1 MDRNPVYPPVLLS
14 DLRFQISLLR
24 LMYPK
29 TGSHPE
35 VSIHMAELERLQDP
49 RHNLPAVKI
58 AS

>member
-1 MDRNPVYPPVLLS
+1 MDRNPVYAPLS
-14 DLRFQISLLR
+14 LIDLRFQISLLR

-35 VSIHMAELERLQDP
+35 TSIHMAELERLQEP
-49 RHNLPAVKI
+49 LHNVPAIKT

>member
-1 MDRNPVYPPVLLS
+1 MDRNPVYSPVFLR

-35 VSIHMAELERLQDP
+35 ASIHMAELERLQQP
-49 RHNLPAVKI
+49 LRLVPAVKI

>member
-1 MDRNPVYPPVLLS
+1 MDRNPLYAPILLS

-29 TGSHPE
+29 TGSHPGA
-35 VSIHMAELERLQDP
+35 SIHMAELERLQEP
-49 RHNLPAVKI
+49 LHIVPAVKI

>member
-24 LMYPK
+24 LMYPQA
-29 TGSHPE
+29 GSLPE
-35 VSIHMAELERLQDP
+35 ASIHMAELERLQDP
-49 RHNLPAVKI
+49 RHCLPAIKR